1 MVKSNDNSAYKRGQE
16 LLDQGLYQEAVAQFD
31 EALAE
36 QPDSWKTLNS
46 KGFAYQK
53 MSKYTEAVECF
64 DKALAINPQSVEVLN
79 NKGVTLSM
87 RGLYKDA
94 IACFDQAVAIDSTS
108 LEALNGKAIAL
119 QHMFSYKEA
128 LDVLEQ
134 AMKIDPK
141 HTQTLLSIA
150 VTLQKLKQYERAIS
164 FFKKVL
170 SVDRSNIKAWNGVGV
185 TYQLMGDNNSAL
197 KCFTKILNI
206 NSQEI
211 QAWISIGFVYQ
222 KIGKFNDAL
231 KCYKKAQMVI
241 NNRYHHKL
249 YDGLASCLTKLS
261 EFDQAIEVYKQI
273 FQREEGK
280 KKWDAQR
287 SIKFVNKL
295 KRKKAVGTLQPP
307 TVSGGDAV
315 QGGDKRREAL
325 LPIDDE
331 LLGGGIALVVEPDRG
346 LLVLLVVRGL
356 PQNAVADGIPLE
368 HRVEQVSDVAVL
380 PDEWPLEVG
389 KANASL
395 DHITDELADRP
406 VDSREQRLRHSDI
419 SFAAARLTC
428 WSHILFQY
436 KPPRQKR

>member
-1 MVKSNDNSAYKRGQE
+1 M
-16 LLDQGLYQEAVAQFD
+16 
-31 EALAE
+31 
-36 QPDSWKTLNS
+36 
-46 KGFAYQK
+46 
-53 MSKYTEAVECF
+53 
-64 DKALAINPQSVEVLN
+64 
-79 NKGVTLSM
+79 
-87 RGLYKDA
+87 YKDA
-94 IACFDQAVAIDSTS
+94 IACFNEAVAIDQTS

-134 AMKIDPK
+134 AMKIDNK

-170 SVDRSNIKAWNGVGV
+170 SSDKTNIKAWNGVGV

-206 NSQEI
+206 DSHEI

-222 KIGKFNDAL
+222 KMLKFNDAL
-231 KCYKKAQMVI
+231 KCYKKAQMMI

-295 KRKKAVGTLQPP
+295 KRKKALG
-307 TVSGGDAV
+307 
-315 QGGDKRREAL
+315 AL
-325 LPIDDE
+325 
-331 LLGGGIALVVEPDRG
+331 
-346 LLVLLVVRGL
+346 
-356 PQNAVADGIPLE
+356 NAPA
-368 HRVEQVSDVAVL
+368 
-380 PDEWPLEVG
+380 
-389 KANASL
+389 ASL
-395 DHITDELADRP
+395 I
-406 VDSREQRLRHSDI
+406 
-419 SFAAARLTC
+419 RLTP
-428 WSHILFQY
+428 WSAATANRLLKF
-436 KPPRQKR
+436 KTE